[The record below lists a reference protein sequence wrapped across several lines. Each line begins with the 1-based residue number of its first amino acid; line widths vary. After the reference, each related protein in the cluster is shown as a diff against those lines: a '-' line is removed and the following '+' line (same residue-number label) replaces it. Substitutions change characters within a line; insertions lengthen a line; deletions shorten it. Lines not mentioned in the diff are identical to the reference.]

1 MPRSWVTSV
10 LWPQVIG
17 PSRRDALRRNS
28 SVRRLRPGQ
37 RRAQHGLVAAR
48 RGFPFRWTDLSAG
61 RRAAVLAMGS
71 VQLSL
76 AAAAWADLATRPS
89 VSVNGSKA
97 RWALIIA
104 VNFFGPIAYF
114 RQGRRRPR

>member
-1 MPRSWVTSV
+1 
-10 LWPQVIG
+10 
-17 PSRRDALRRNS
+17 
-28 SVRRLRPGQ
+28 
-37 RRAQHGLVAAR
+37 
-48 RGFPFRWTDLSAG
+48 
-61 RRAAVLAMGS
+61 MGS
-71 VQLSL
+71 VQLSP
-76 AAAAWADLATRPS
+76 AAAAWADLATRPP